1 MDMETNRWFPTKG
14 EGSVS
19 PNQQKYDKGGKN
31 MSSEKTTNYGLHQW
45 KRDDLFLMEEFNE
58 NNSKIDEALEACALV
73 RLKTVTLSADTTKVS
88 IDLTDLPV
96 DQLGELHF
104 RISGCHSGS
113 DLRGVQMTFNQ
124 RSSDESYLWA
134 DLAQDSEMT
143 TDSVMPVGNL
153 TEDSKGCHGG
163 IKVEVELFDHGITYR
178 SLSAAA
184 CTDASSQGCCY
195 LGTLSMSNY
204 LTRSDLQSVQFQME
218 STTLKFKSGTVF
230 TVYGVRI

>member
-1 MDMETNRWFPTKG
+1 
-14 EGSVS
+14 
-19 PNQQKYDKGGKN
+19 

-58 NNSKIDEALEACALV
+58 NNSMIDEALEACALV
-73 RLKTVTLSADTTKVS
+73 RLKTVTLSADATKVS
-88 IDLTDLPV
+88 IDLSDLPV

-104 RISGCHSGS
+104 RISGCHNSSG
-113 DLRGVQMTFNQ
+113 LRGVQMTWNG

-153 TEDSKGCHGG
+153 TGDSTGCHSG
-163 IKVEVELFDHGITYR
+163 IKVEVELFDNGITYR
-178 SLSAAA
+178 SLGAAA
-184 CTDASSQGCCY
+184 YTNTTSQGCCY
-195 LGTLSMSNY
+195 LGTQSITNY
-204 LTRSDLQSVQFQME
+204 LTRKELQSVQFQME
-218 STTLKFKSGTVF
+218 STSVKFKTGTVI

>member
-1 MDMETNRWFPTKG
+1 
-14 EGSVS
+14 
-19 PNQQKYDKGGKN
+19 

-58 NNSKIDEALEACALV
+58 NNSMIDEALEACALV

-88 IDLTDLPV
+88 IDLSDLPM

-113 DLRGVQMTFNQ
+113 GLRGVQMTFNQ

-134 DLAQDSEMT
+134 DLTQDSEMT

-153 TEDSKGCHGG
+153 TGDSSGCQGG
-163 IKVEVELFDHGITYR
+163 IKVEVELYDHGITYR
-178 SLSAAA
+178 SLGAAVY
-184 CTDASSQGCCY
+184 TNTTSQGCCY
-195 LGTLSMSNY
+195 LGALSMTNY
-204 LTRSDLQSVQFQME
+204 LTRSDLQSVQFQLE
-218 STTLKFKSGTVF
+218 SSSLKFKSGTVI